1 MPGTPSV
8 VRVSSKYQIVIPP
21 EVRAAA
27 KITPGTELEVRV
39 GEHELRLIRIRP
51 LAELRGSLRRDDSIP
66 IRDEEDRV

>member
-1 MPGTPSV
+1 MSTAPAV

-21 EVRAAA
+21 EVREAA

-51 LAELRGSLRRDDSIP
+51 LAELRGSVRRDDSVP
-66 IRDEEDRV
+66 LRDKRDRL